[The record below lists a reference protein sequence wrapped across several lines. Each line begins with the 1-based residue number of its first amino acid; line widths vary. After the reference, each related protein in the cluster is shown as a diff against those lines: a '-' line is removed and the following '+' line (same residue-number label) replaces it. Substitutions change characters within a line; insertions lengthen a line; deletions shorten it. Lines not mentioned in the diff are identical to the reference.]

1 MVAPTTPPLT
11 TTTIEVDT
19 VAADILRRA
28 DAHARA
34 NGETLGSYLEHTLPR
49 NIVDDT
55 PRYSPEEQ
63 KEAWDNFVREMTALV
78 EASVPPGHVADDSR
92 DSIYD

>member
-1 MVAPTTPPLT
+1 MVAPKTTT

-28 DAHARA
+28 DALARA
-34 NGETLGSYLEHTLPR
+34 NGETLGSYLEHVLPR
-49 NIVDDT
+49 NVVNE
-55 PRYSPEEQ
+55 PRPLQ
-63 KEAWDNFVREMTALV
+63 KEAWENFVRGMTALV